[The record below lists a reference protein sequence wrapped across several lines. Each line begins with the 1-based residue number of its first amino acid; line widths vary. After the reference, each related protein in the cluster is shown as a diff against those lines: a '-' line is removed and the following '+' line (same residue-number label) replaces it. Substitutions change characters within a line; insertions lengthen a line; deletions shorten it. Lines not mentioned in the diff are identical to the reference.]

1 MREAILD
8 ILFPRRC
15 IICDKEGEY
24 ICGECELFLS
34 EAPNNTEKLVSIWEY
49 EGAIERVIGK
59 IKHNGMY
66 HAVDELVERAFRVMV
81 KDAGR
86 FQSFLEFLLHPD
98 TCITYVSMYK
108 KKERQKG
115 FNQAEIIAKKVAGIL
130 KKETV
135 PLLEKTKDNR
145 SQVGL
150 DLRERIENVKNSF
163 RFSGLFVPKK
173 AVLVDDFCAS
183 GATTEECMRILRQNG
198 VEDVWRFVLA
208 KSDH

>member
-15 IICDKEGEY
+15 IVCDKEGEY
-24 ICGECELFLS
+24 VCDKCELFLS

-66 HAVDELVERAFRVMV
+66 HAIDELVERAFRVMV

-86 FQSFLEFLLHPD
+86 FRSFLEFLLYPD
-98 TCITYVSMYK
+98 TCITYVPMYK

-115 FNQAEIIAKKVAGIL
+115 FNQAEIIAKKIAEIL
-130 KKETV
+130 KKEAT
-135 PLLEKTKDNR
+135 PLLIKIKDNR
-145 SQVGL
+145 SQIGL
-150 DLRERIENVKNSF
+150 NLQERIENVKNSF
-163 RFSGLFVPKK
+163 SFNGLFVPEK

-198 VEDVWRFVLA
+198 VGDVWRFVLA